1 MSVLIKGMDMPT
13 LPALREKE
21 GKVVYKACVVVEKGK
36 APKLLVNMQ
45 HSLVNTD
52 LKAYELEEVSTPH
65 GRLIDAEDLRRKM
78 YRETFETDNPMM
90 KWDSGCWIRYKMFEK
105 AEENAPTIIEAEE

>member
-65 GRLIDAEDLRRKM
+65 GRLIDESELLRHKYGFSQTAR
-78 YRETFETDNPMM
+78 TFIKTAD
-90 KWDSGCWIRYKMFEK
+90 
-105 AEENAPTIIEAEE
+105 TIIEAEE